1 MKIKMYFCSMKKH
14 VMVKKTKSLFFATIF
29 LLSTSLTAEAQM
41 LIQQNGHVYVGQ
53 APRPDDDRDSVLTMS
68 LQGKYTAYNAGA
80 KLGFGDM
87 GRQHLNGWNVFV
99 GEYGTE
105 DSDMLWLHGK
115 NGYKLTT
122 MNAWE
127 SVRWKVE
134 DHHVPHLTIYDNTRA
149 DRIAISSDD
158 NHKQSVMPLEDAIGH
173 LQALHGIS
181 YLYLPIKELDTP
193 DGPGVEEPMTEK
205 ELDALTDVG
214 LAAKVHNQG
223 RMRYGFLAKEVEE
236 AFPELVEVDED
247 GNQYVNY
254 IELIPVLVNA
264 INEIS
269 QQLPVEVR
277 SMSVNGN
284 SSASRSGNRT
294 TQRHTDVGLD
304 DDAVLYQNTPNPFS
318 ENTEIEYYVPS
329 DATSAEI
336 YVFSLNGLLLQ
347 TYPVSNFGHGTV
359 IVSGSSLDAGM
370 YVYALVVNGQIVDSK
385 RMLLTR

>member
-53 APRPDDDRDSVLTMS
+53 APRPDDDLDNVLTMS
-68 LQGKYTAYNAGA
+68 LQGNFTAYNAGA

-99 GEYGTE
+99 GEYGNG

-122 MNAWE
+122 LNAWE

-158 NHKQSVMPLEDAIGH
+158 NHKQSVTFLFDMVSQ
-173 LQALHGIS
+173 LQSLHGIR
-181 YLYLPIKELDTP
+181 YLYAPIKPLVSP
-193 DGPGVEEPMTEK
+193 DGPETGEQVTEK
-205 ELDALTDVG
+205 DMSALTEIG
-214 LAAKVHNQG
+214 QAIKVHNQG
-223 RMRYGFLAKEVEE
+223 RIRYGFVADEV
-236 AFPELVEVDED
+236 AAVFPELVEEDED

-264 INEIS
+264 INDISHYLGMGTRTASEGEIATTS
-269 QQLPVEVR
+269 EG
-277 SMSVNGN
+277 GN
-284 SSASRSGNRT
+284 NT
-294 TQRHTDVGLD
+294 TGRHTDVGLD
-304 DDAVLYQNTPNPFS
+304 NNAVLYQNNPNPFS

-329 DATSAEI
+329 DAASAEI

-385 RMLLTR
+385 RMILTR